1 MSEQNVSESLGES
14 LGPIAKRWAVLVGI
28 NSYDDDAWSTLK
40 YCVADV
46 VALEQALEGL
56 GFEPVVCLHDESR
69 LLPTKEKVETALRD
83 LKGKVGPND
92 LVFVHFA
99 CHGMVCEDE
108 KGDGKRKPF
117 LVMKRSEK
125 RSLAY
130 QGWSVGQVE
139 QWMRESGAR
148 RLFLS
153 LDACHTGVDMGRG
166 VDDDAEFLYYAYDVL
181 PEGLAVLSA
190 STAQQQA
197 KEMAGLGH
205 GVYTYY
211 LLEALSGKAVSGNKS
226 FITVG
231 DIERYVRVKMEWFQK
246 KNLLAIQE
254 PTKWSVGR
262 GAEDMKVV
270 DWSGGEMTV
279 LPKIQST
286 TLKDSQTETR
296 GVQSGESSSDRKDFL
311 TGRIADLREDVAAI
325 QKDWNSCVDRKRR
338 KALMNDANETLLEIE
353 ELNRQLGEF

>member
-1 MSEQNVSESLGES
+1 MSGLE

-28 NSYDDDAWSTLK
+28 DRYTDEEWATLR

-56 GFEPVVCLHDESR
+56 GFEPVVCLHDGQTNGR
-69 LLPTKEKVETALRD
+69 LLPTKENVEGALLD

-99 CHGMVCEDE
+99 CHGMLCADE
-108 KGDGKRKPF
+108 KGERKPF
-117 LVMKRSEK
+117 LAMMHSVQRF
-125 RSLAY
+125 LAR

-139 QWMRESGAR
+139 QWMRESGAK

-181 PEGLAVLSA
+181 PEGLAVVSA

-270 DWSGGEMTV
+270 DWTGGEMPV
-279 LPKIQST
+279 LPEIQSSS
-286 TLKDSQTETR
+286 LKDSQTETR

-311 TGRIADLREDVAAI
+311 AGRIADLREEVAAI

>member
-1 MSEQNVSESLGES
+1 MSGLE
-14 LGPIAKRWAVLVGI
+14 LGPIARRWAVLVGI
-28 NSYDDDAWSTLK
+28 DRYTDEEWATLK

-46 VALEQALEGL
+46 VALERALEGL
-56 GFEPVVCLHDESR
+56 GFEPVVCLHDGQTNGR
-69 LLPTKEKVETALRD
+69 LLPTKENVEGALLD
-83 LKGKVGPND
+83 LKDRVGPND

-99 CHGMVCEDE
+99 CHGMLCADE
-108 KGDGKRKPF
+108 KGERKPF
-117 LVMKRSEK
+117 LAMMHSVQRF
-125 RSLAY
+125 LAR

-153 LDACHTGVDMGRG
+153 LDACHTGVEMGRG
-166 VDDDAEFLYYAYDVL
+166 VDDDVEFLYYAYDVL

-205 GVYTYY
+205 GVYTHY
-211 LLEALSGKAVSGNKS
+211 LLEALSGKAVSENRS

-231 DIERYVRVKMEWFQK
+231 DIERYVRVEMERFQR

-254 PTKWSVGR
+254 PTKWSAGR

-270 DWSGGEMTV
+270 DWTGGEMPV
-279 LPKIQST
+279 LPELQST
-286 TLKDSQTETR
+286 SLKNSQPETR
-296 GVQSGESSSDRKDFL
+296 GVQSEVNGSDRKGFL
-311 TGRIADLREDVAAI
+311 TRRITDLRGDLAEI
-325 QKDWNSCVDRKRR
+325 QSDLESCTERKRR
-338 KALMNDANETLLEIE
+338 KALMQDADKTLSEIE
-353 ELNRQLGEF
+353 DLNRQIGEL

>member
-1 MSEQNVSESLGES
+1 MSGRE
-14 LGPIAKRWAVLVGI
+14 LGPIVKRWAVLVGI
-28 NSYDDDAWSTLK
+28 DRYTDEEWATLK
-40 YCVADV
+40 YCAADV

-56 GFEPVVCLHDESR
+56 GFEPVVCLHDGQTNGR
-69 LLPTKEKVETALRD
+69 LLPTKENVEGALLD
-83 LKGKVGPND
+83 LKGRVGPND

-99 CHGMVCEDE
+99 CHGMLCVDE
-108 KGDGKRKPF
+108 KGERKPF
-117 LVMKRSEK
+117 LAMMHSVQRF
-125 RSLAY
+125 LAR

-139 QWMRESGAR
+139 QWMRESGAK

-197 KEMAGLGH
+197 KEMKDLGH

-211 LLEALSGKAVSGNKS
+211 LLEALSGKAVSGGRS

-231 DIERYVRVKMEWFQK
+231 DVERYVRVKMEWFQK

-262 GAEDMKVV
+262 GAEDIKVV
-270 DWSGGEMTV
+270 DWTGGEMPIV
-279 LPKIQST
+279 PEIQST
-286 TLKDSQTETR
+286 PLKNSQTETR
-296 GVQSGESSSDRKDFL
+296 GVQSGASGSDRKGFL
-311 TGRIADLREDVAAI
+311 AGRIANLREELVEI
-325 QKDWNSCVDRKRR
+325 QNDLDSCTDRKRR
-338 KALMNDANETLLEIE
+338 RALMNDADKTLLEIE
-353 ELNRQLGEF
+353 NLERQMR

>member
-1 MSEQNVSESLGES
+1 MMDMNVA

-28 NSYDDDAWSTLK
+28 NTYTDIGWGTLK

-46 VALEQALEGL
+46 MALEQVLEGL
-56 GFEPVVCLHDESR
+56 GFEPVVCLHDRQENGS
-69 LLPTKEKVETALRD
+69 LLPTREQVKAALRD

-99 CHGMVCEDE
+99 CHGKVCDLEN
-108 KGDGKRKPF
+108 GKRKPF
-117 LVMKRSEK
+117 LAMKHSTK
-125 RSLAY
+125 KYLAED
-130 QGWSVGQVE
+130 GWSVGQVE

-153 LDACHTGVDMGRG
+153 LDACYTGVDMGRG
-166 VDDDAEFLYYAYDVL
+166 VDDDQEFLYYAYDLL
-181 PEGLAVLSA
+181 PEGFAILSA
-190 STAQQQA
+190 STAGQQA
-197 KEMAGLGH
+197 KEWAGMGH
-205 GVYTYY
+205 GIYTYH
-211 LLEALSGKAVSGNKS
+211 LLEALSGKAVSGNRS

-231 DIERYVRVKMEWFQK
+231 DIERYVRGEMHRFHA
-246 KNLLAIQE
+246 KNRTGIQE
-254 PTKWSVGR
+254 PTKWSDGR
-262 GAEDMKVV
+262 GPEDMKVV
-270 DWSGGEMTV
+270 DWTGGEMPV
-279 LPKIQST
+279 LPEIQST

-311 TGRIADLREDVAAI
+311 AGRIADLREEVALI

-338 KALMNDANETLLEIE
+338 KVLMNDANETLLEIE